1 MAAKLSDSEY
11 AARHRAANRVRAQ
24 RNRERRYG
32 AGRVA
37 LTVWIA
43 ESTKARLLALA
54 EVESTPV
61 AVVADRLLS
70 AALAPAPQNPAMN
83 TSDPDTLPL
92 FEPDSTSSSPVE
104 STVDRHTTLMLEL
117 DRRVNAGEKWRDIA
131 TALNEAGWRDKADKP
146 LVYSRLNAQWRAWK
160 RAKGES

>member
-11 AARHRAANRVRAQ
+11 AARHRAANRARAQ

-37 LTVWIA
+37 LTVWVA

-54 EVESTPV
+54 EAESAPV
-61 AVVADRLLS
+61 AVVADRLLAAALPPLTMTTNAS
-70 AALAPAPQNPAMN
+70 AA
-83 TSDPDTLPL
+83 DTLPL
-92 FEPDSTSSSPVE
+92 FEPDSTGSLPVE
-104 STVDRHTTLMLEL
+104 SPVDHHAALMMEV

-131 TALNEAGWRDKADKP
+131 AALNEAGWWDRNGKP
-146 LVYSRLNAQWRAWK
+146 LVFTRINEQWRAWK
-160 RAKGES
+160 QEQNL